1 MAFSA
6 LASGVGASLVKQGFK
21 AVAKDRNILIPLDDP
36 SETQIITDKQL
47 KAQVCPIQAKQS
59 SNRKT
64 KTKTK
69 RKTKKPRKTKL
80 EKVLE
85 RMA

>member
-47 KAQVCPIQAKQS
+47 KAQVCPQAKQS